1 MNFLLFCHP
10 QTMATNFYEF
20 KSEAAASMKNE
31 MTYDEALAKF
41 NSLKVVL
48 SGVHDPGRAAELDAW
63 IEKHWGKDVD

>member
-1 MNFLLFCHP
+1 
-10 QTMATNFYEF
+10 
-20 KSEAAASMKNE
+20 MKNE